1 MQNIRTMA
9 GNNEHDGSGRGVD
22 NPPRVTPAGDRPK
35 IVRRN
40 VDGVLLLDKPAG
52 LSSTQAMAAAKR
64 LFRAEKAG
72 HTGTLDPFATGL
84 LPVCFGEAT
93 KFSRFLLD
101 AEKSYRAT
109 LRLGEVSQTGD
120 TEGAII
126 NRREVRVTDTRAREV
141 LTGFLGAQ
149 SQVPP
154 MYSALKQDGVPL
166 YKLARQGIEVAREP
180 RTITISALS
189 LDSLV
194 DHDMVIVTKVS
205 KGTYIRVLAEEI
217 GEALG
222 CGAHLTALRRTATGG
237 FELPRARTLDE
248 LAAMSEFA
256 RDQVLLPAQMLCTNL
271 PAITLTDEDEKIF
284 CNGGWLDAEVQ
295 HASQTTPFAVFARS
309 SRFLGVGEVQ
319 LSELTRGRPR
329 LVPLRLMATG
339 QTNAPCADS

>member
-1 MQNIRTMA
+1 MA
-9 GNNEHDGSGRGVD
+9 LDAS
-22 NPPRVTPAGDRPK
+22 RPK

-101 AEKSYRAT
+101 AEKSYCAT
-109 LRLGEVSQTGD
+109 LKLGEVSQTGD

-126 NRREVRVTDTRAREV
+126 RRRDVHATPGQVCDV
-141 LTGFLGAQ
+141 LTRFLGAQ

-166 YKLARQGIEVAREP
+166 YKLARQGVEVAREARP
-180 RTITISALS
+180 ITIFALS
-189 LDSLV
+189 MISLV
-194 DHDMVIVTKVS
+194 EHVLVIETRVS

-222 CGAHLTALRRTATGG
+222 CGAHLTELRRTATGG
-237 FELPRARTLDE
+237 FDLSRALSLDA
-248 LAAMSEFA
+248 LAAMSEPE
-256 RDQVLLPAQMLCTNL
+256 RDQILLPAETLCMDL
-271 PAITLTDEDEKIF
+271 PRIVLTDEDAKIF
-284 CNGGWLDAEVQ
+284 CNGGWLDSNIQPATQ
-295 HASQTTPFAVFARS
+295 PIPLAVFNRS
-309 SRFLGVGEVQ
+309 SRFLGVGDVQ
-319 LSELTRGRPR
+319 MSDSTRGRPR

-339 QTNAPCADS
+339 